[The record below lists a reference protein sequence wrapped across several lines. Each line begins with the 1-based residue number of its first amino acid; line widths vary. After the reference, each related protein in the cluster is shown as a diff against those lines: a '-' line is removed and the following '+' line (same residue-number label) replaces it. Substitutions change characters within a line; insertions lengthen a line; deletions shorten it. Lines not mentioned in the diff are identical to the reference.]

1 MEKRKIPNSDLEVST
16 ICLGT
21 MTFGTPVGEHD
32 AIKLT
37 HWAVDNGI
45 NFIDTAN
52 MYEGYARSA
61 GSSGGVAEEIV
72 GKALSGRRDKVI
84 LATKLGNKVGP
95 EPEDDGTS
103 PAAIRKQLDISLNRL
118 ATDYIDIYYL
128 HKPDAHTS
136 MVDILCTLNE
146 AIEAGKIRYYGV
158 SNYSAE
164 QFSELLK
171 VADENSLP
179 RPIIH
184 QPAYSLLS
192 RGIEKELLPLCK
204 REQIAAAP
212 YQILQGGLLTGKYQR
227 GQELPSNSRKA
238 EMNGWVW
245 DLTDEIFS
253 QLEQIE
259 VDARSKGRTMLQHTI
274 LETLGKPA
282 VVSLVMGVKRINQ
295 LEALINFSNY
305 LE

>member
-1 MEKRKIPNSDLEVST
+1 MKKRKIPNTAIEVST

-21 MTFGTPVGEHD
+21 MTFGTPVCEKD

-37 HWAVDNGI
+37 HWAFDNGI

-61 GSSGGVAEEIV
+61 GSSGGVAEDIL
-72 GKALSGRRDKVI
+72 GKALFGRRDKVI
-84 LATKLGNKVGP
+84 LATKLGNRVGP
-95 EPEDDGTS
+95 EPEDNGTS

-118 ATDYIDIYYL
+118 VTDYIDIYYL
-128 HKPDAHTS
+128 HRPDANTP
-136 MVDILCTLNE
+136 MVDILDALNRE
-146 AIEAGKIRYYGV
+146 IEAGKIRYYGV
-158 SNYSAE
+158 SNYSAK
-164 QFSELLK
+164 QFFELLR

-184 QPAYSLLS
+184 QPAYSLLN
-192 RGIEKELLPLCK
+192 RNTEKKLLPLCK

-212 YQILQGGLLTGKYQR
+212 YQVLQGGLLTGKYHR
-227 GQELPSNSRKA
+227 GEALPSDSRKA
-238 EMNGWVW
+238 EMKGWVW
-245 DLTDEIFS
+245 DLTDELFY

-259 VDARSKGRTMLQHTI
+259 NDAKAEDRTILHHTI

-282 VVSLVMGVKRINQ
+282 IVSLVMGVKRIDQ
-295 LEALINFSNY
+295 LEALINFSA
-305 LE
+305 